1 MKILFKDPV
10 FDGQLLRA
18 LNHVYYGGADVGE
31 CISTAARI
39 REGDATSWYDQ
50 WSATAQRIF
59 SSAEK
64 SFQQG
69 HLQSARE
76 AWLRA
81 SNYFRTSYIFLMS
94 APLDP
99 RVTRAFDLQT
109 DAFLRAA
116 ALFSPPIEQIEIP
129 YEGGILPGYF
139 LRANA
144 DGRPS
149 RTIILTGGYDSTAEE
164 LYFFNAAAAIR
175 RGYNCICF
183 DGPGQGAALIRQG
196 LHFRPD
202 WENIVRPVMDYL
214 VARTD
219 VDPARI
225 ALMGLSFGGYLAPR
239 AASGEPRLAALI
251 ADPGQFSLFEAARSR
266 VPGFLRAGLTG
277 QSAFAAAILRRILD
291 SMLRHPTR
299 GWALRRGLLVHNVST
314 PLDYFNVTRDYSLEG
329 LAGKI
334 LCPSLICA
342 AENDDIAAYAK
353 VLFDALTCEK
363 QFLTFTDAEGAG
375 EHCEDG
381 NRSLFHQRAF
391 DWLDEVLDRPRAGVI
406 SGTQKTR

>member
-1 MKILFKDPV
+1 MKIRFKDPV

-18 LNHVYYGGADVGE
+18 LSHVYYGGADVGE

-39 REGDATSWYDQ
+39 REGDATSWHDE
-50 WSATAQRIF
+50 WSATAHRLS

-69 HLQSARE
+69 RSQSARE

-81 SNYFRTSYIFLMS
+81 SNYFRTAYIFLMGP
-94 APLDP
+94 PLDP
-99 RVTRAFDLQT
+99 RVTHAFDLQAET
-109 DAFLRAA
+109 FRTAA
-116 ALFSPPIEQIEIP
+116 ALFSPPVEQIEIP
-129 YEGGILPGYF
+129 YEGSTLPGYF
-139 LRANA
+139 YRANA

-175 RGYNCICF
+175 RGYNCIAF
-183 DGPGQGAALIRQG
+183 DGPGQGAALIKQS
-196 LHFRPD
+196 LYFRPD
-202 WENIVRPVMDYL
+202 WENVVRPVVDYL

-219 VDPARI
+219 VDADRI

-239 AASGEPRLAALI
+239 GASGEPRLAALI
-251 ADPGQFSLFEAARSR
+251 ADPGQYSLFEAARNR

-277 QSAFAAAILRRILD
+277 QSPFAAAILRRIFA

-299 GWALRRGLLVHNVST
+299 GWALRRGMLVHNVST
-314 PLDYFNVTRDYSLEG
+314 PFDYFKMTRDYSLEG

-334 LCPSLICA
+334 TCPSLICT

-363 QFLTFTDAEGAG
+363 QFMTFTNAEGAG

-391 DWLDEVLDRPRAGVI
+391 DWLDDVLERPR
-406 SGTQKTR
+406 

>member
-18 LNHVYYGGADVGE
+18 LSHVYYGGADVGE

-39 REGDATSWYDQ
+39 REGDAASWHDE
-50 WSATAQRIF
+50 WSDTAQRIY

-64 SFQQG
+64 SCQQG
-69 HLQSARE
+69 HQESARE
-76 AWLRA
+76 GYLRA
-81 SNYFRTSYIFLMS
+81 SNYFRTAYIFLMS

-99 RVTRAFDLQT
+99 RVTRAFDLQAE
-109 DAFLRAA
+109 AFHKAA
-116 ALFSPPIEQIEIP
+116 ALFSPPIDRIEIP
-129 YEGGILPGYF
+129 YAGGNLPGYF
-139 LRANA
+139 CRAQ
-144 DGRPS
+144 DTQRPAP
-149 RTIILTGGYDSTAEE
+149 TIILTGGYDSTAEE
-164 LYFFNAAAAIR
+164 LYFFNAAAALR

-183 DGPGQGAALIRQG
+183 DGPGQGAALIKQG
-196 LHFRPD
+196 LYFRPD
-202 WENIVRPVMDYL
+202 WENVIRPVVDYL
-214 VARTD
+214 VTRAD
-219 VDPARI
+219 VDAARI

-251 ADPGQFSLFEAARSR
+251 ADPGQYSLFEAARNR

-277 QSAFAAAILRRILD
+277 QSPFAAAILRRIFD

-314 PLDYFNVTRDYSLEG
+314 PFDYFNVTRDYSLEG

-334 LCPSLICA
+334 TCPSLICT
-342 AENDDIAAYAK
+342 AENDDIAAYAR

-363 QFLTFTDAEGAG
+363 QFLTFTNAEGAG

-391 DWLDEVLDRPRAGVI
+391 DWLGDVLERPR
-406 SGTQKTR
+406 

>member
-1 MKILFKDPV
+1 MKILFKDAV

-18 LNHVYYGGADVGE
+18 LSHVYYGGADVGE

-39 REGDATSWYDQ
+39 REGDTSSWYEQ
-50 WSATAQRIF
+50 WSATAHRIC

-69 HLQSARE
+69 HTQSARE

-81 SNYFRTSYIFLMS
+81 SNYFRTAYIFLMS
-94 APLDP
+94 PPLDP
-99 RVTRAFDLQT
+99 RVTRAFDQQAE
-109 DAFLRAA
+109 AFRRAA
-116 ALFSPPIEQIEIP
+116 ALFSPPAEQIEIP
-129 YEGGILPGYF
+129 YEGGSLPGYF
-139 LRANA
+139 LRASGGGSERA
-144 DGRPS
+144 
-149 RTIILTGGYDSTAEE
+149 RTLILTGGYDSTAEE
-164 LYFFNAAAAIR
+164 LYFFSAAAAIR
-175 RGYNCICF
+175 RDYNCLCF
-183 DGPGQGAALIRQG
+183 DGPGQGAALIKQR
-196 LHFRPD
+196 LYFRPD
-202 WENIVRPVMDYL
+202 WENVVRPVVDYL
-214 VARTD
+214 ITRGD
-219 VDPARI
+219 VDADRI

-251 ADPGQFSLFEAARSR
+251 ADPGQYSLFEAARNR

-277 QSAFAAAILRRILD
+277 QSPLAAAILRRIFD

-299 GWALRRGLLVHNVST
+299 GWALRRGLLVHNVAT
-314 PLDYFNVTRDYSLEG
+314 PFDYFRVTRDYSLDG

-334 LCPSLICA
+334 ICPSLICI

-363 QFLTFTDAEGAG
+363 QFLTFTNAEGAG

-391 DWLDEVLDRPRAGVI
+391 DWLDDVLDQPR
-406 SGTQKTR
+406 

>member
-1 MKILFKDPV
+1 MKIRFKDPV

-18 LNHVYYGGADVGE
+18 LSHVYYGGADVGE

-39 REGDATSWYDQ
+39 REGDATSWHDE
-50 WSATAQRIF
+50 WSATAHRLS

-69 HLQSARE
+69 RSQSARE

-81 SNYFRTSYIFLMS
+81 SNYFRTAYIFLMGP
-94 APLDP
+94 PLDP
-99 RVTRAFDLQT
+99 RATRAFDLQT
-109 DAFLRAA
+109 ETFRKAA
-116 ALFSPPIEQIEIP
+116 ALFSPPVEQIEIP
-129 YEGGILPGYF
+129 YDGTTLPGYF
-139 LRANA
+139 YRANA
-144 DGRPS
+144 DSRPS

-175 RGYNCICF
+175 RGYNCIAF
-183 DGPGQGAALIRQG
+183 DGPGQGAALIKQS
-196 LHFRPD
+196 LYFRPD
-202 WENIVRPVMDYL
+202 WENVVRPVVDYL

-219 VDPARI
+219 VDSDRI

-239 AASGEPRLAALI
+239 GASGEPRLAALI
-251 ADPGQFSLFEAARSR
+251 ADPGQYSLFEAARNR
-266 VPGFLRAGLTG
+266 VPGFLRSGLTG
-277 QSAFAAAILRRILD
+277 QSPFAAAILRRIFD

-314 PLDYFNVTRDYSLEG
+314 PFDYFKMTRDYSLEG

-334 LCPSLICA
+334 TCPSLICM
-342 AENDDIAAYAK
+342 AENDDIVAYAK
-353 VLFDALTCEK
+353 VLFDVLTCEK
-363 QFLTFTDAEGAG
+363 QFMTFTNAEGAG

-391 DWLDEVLDRPRAGVI
+391 DWLDDVLERPR
-406 SGTQKTR
+406 

>member
-1 MKILFKDPV
+1 MKIRFKDPV

-18 LNHVYYGGADVGE
+18 LSHVYYGGADVGE

-39 REGDATSWYDQ
+39 REGDATSWHDE
-50 WSATAQRIF
+50 WSATAHRLS

-69 HLQSARE
+69 RPQSARE

-81 SNYFRTSYIFLMS
+81 SNYFRTAYIFLMS
-94 APLDP
+94 PPLDP
-99 RVTRAFDLQT
+99 RVTRAFNLQAE
-109 DAFLRAA
+109 AFRKAA
-116 ALFSPPIEQIEIP
+116 ALFSPPVERIEIP
-129 YEGGILPGYF
+129 YEGSTLAGYF
-139 LRANA
+139 YPANA

-149 RTIILTGGYDSTAEE
+149 RSIILTGGYDSTAEE

-175 RGYNCICF
+175 RGYNCVAF
-183 DGPGQGAALIRQG
+183 DGPGQGAALIKQG
-196 LHFRPD
+196 LYFRPD
-202 WENIVRPVMDYL
+202 WENVIRPVVDYL

-219 VDPARI
+219 VEANRI

-239 AASGEPRLAALI
+239 GASGEPRLAALI
-251 ADPGQFSLFEAARSR
+251 ADPGQYSLFEAARNR
-266 VPGFLRAGLTG
+266 VPGFLRTGLTG
-277 QSAFAAAILRRILD
+277 QSPFAAAILRRIFD

-299 GWALRRGLLVHNVST
+299 GWALRRGMLVHNVST
-314 PLDYFNVTRDYSLEG
+314 PFDYFKMTRDYSLEG
-329 LAGKI
+329 LASKI
-334 LCPSLICA
+334 TCPSLICT

-363 QFLTFTDAEGAG
+363 QFMTFTNAEGAG

-391 DWLDEVLDRPRAGVI
+391 DWLDDVLERPR
-406 SGTQKTR
+406 